1 MKKNFYWW
9 LIISI
14 LPAHLSV
21 FAAQNPITQ
30 CVGPYWLNCCAY
42 IQAPVKQ
49 TYTLTSID
57 PNNIL
62 VTATSKG
69 VGQIWNPTEQ
79 GIITKDSEDVPL
91 NGAATAIAYFPS
103 PRTYSAVGFNN
114 GIISFYSIMN
124 NMTQH
129 GSFKA
134 HDKPVIALAISP
146 DLENPYLAAAFD
158 DKTVKIWKIKEDHA
172 KSMFSTELV
181 KTLSYADQKEKKGSK
196 PQKTTLNPSIAFAD
210 NKTLLISDGDALLV
224 RRYAIDQDRMI
235 DPLMV
240 RVNIV
245 GRFNPQQGV
254 TFIATTSTSEYV
266 AVVLK
271 AVGAVFLLDKKNGT
285 LLYQFF
291 IQEQISC
298 IDLSTDGE
306 KIAIGSGKGSREID
320 NIQLPERRFQARV
333 FDIHTGKLLRAYTH
347 EFPLTA
353 VIFNRDGSLLASSTQ
368 HAVMLWNVNDRLA
381 RVLRPGNW
389 VYSLAF
395 HSLSVIGMGLRDGSI
410 VTWNGVRDNAPT
422 PLTVPSPISFPGMD
436 KNLKIHN
443 DAVTSIIFDRRDPTK
458 IRFYSTS
465 RDGTVQYWDS
475 GRVYR
480 IETKQDWVNSATLIN
495 NNSIIASAGKDGSI
509 RFWSAQSG
517 KPEFRGA
524 FIPAAAVIYQKGDK
538 PKEGE
543 TEYDTAVVEVRGNQQ
558 DPLAHSY
565 WVMALATSNNT
576 LISGSYDGTIQFWNG
591 TTHIKTVDHGAWVH
605 TLATSPA
612 VPLVA
617 SAGGMSYAMGH
628 MGPGAIRPGSVNE
641 DVILG
646 QGEGGGSTVTRG
658 NLGPSIKI
666 WNVNG
671 TLQNVISNAH
681 ESGIFCLAFSP
692 DGTRLASGSAD
703 GTAKIWD
710 LASGKLLMLC
720 QHYDWVYAIAFSP
733 DGQWLVTGTLG
744 QDGSAQD
751 FQESFRSPPS
761 MGQGGHSS
769 PDPYY
774 LHMAD
779 ILKNAQSKM
788 SPGEA
793 KVCMWDIVGI

>member
-1 MKKNFYWW
+1 MKKKFYWW

-14 LPAHLSV
+14 LPVYFSV

-30 CVGPYWLNCCAY
+30 CVGPYWLNCSAY
-42 IQAPVKQ
+42 IQAPTKQ
-49 TYTLTSID
+49 TYTLTFFD
-57 PNNIL
+57 RNNIL

-69 VGQIWNPTEQ
+69 VGQIWNPTQQ

-91 NGAATAIAYFPS
+91 DGVATAVAYFPS
-103 PRTYSAVGFNN
+103 PRAYSAVGFNN
-114 GIISFYSIMN
+114 GTISFYSLMN
-124 NMTQH
+124 NMSKY

-158 DKTVKIWKIKEDHA
+158 DNTVKIWKIKEDRA
-172 KSMFSTELV
+172 KMTFSGELI
-181 KTLSYADQKEKKGSK
+181 KTLSYADQKEQKGAK
-196 PQKTTLNPSIAFAD
+196 LQKTTLKPSIAFTD
-210 NKTLLISDGDALLV
+210 NNILLISDGDALLI
-224 RRYAIDQDRMI
+224 RRYAINQGRMI
-235 DPLMV
+235 EALAV
-240 RVNIV
+240 HLNIL
-245 GRFNPQQGV
+245 GKFKQQPGV
-254 TFIATTSTSEYV
+254 AFIATTPTTEYV
-266 AVVLK
+266 AVVIR
-271 AVGAVFLLDKKNGT
+271 AAGAVFFLDKNNGT
-285 LLYQFF
+285 FLHQFF
-291 IQEQISC
+291 VQEQISC
-298 IDLSTDGE
+298 IDISSDGK
-306 KIAIGSGKGSREID
+306 KIAIGSGIGSRDID
-320 NIQLPERRFQARV
+320 NIQLPERRYQARIL
-333 FDIHTGKLLRAYTH
+333 DIDTGKLLRAYTH
-347 EFPLTA
+347 EFPLTS
-353 VIFNRDGSLLASSTQ
+353 VKFNRDSSLLVSSTQ
-368 HAVMLWNVNDRLA
+368 NAVMLWNVSDRLA

-395 HSLSVIGMGLRDGSI
+395 HSLYVMGVGLRDGSV
-410 VTWNGVRDNAPT
+410 VTWNGVRDTAPNT
-422 PLTVPSPISFPGMD
+422 FKVHT
-436 KNLKIHN
+436 
-443 DAVTSIIFDRRDPTK
+443 DAVTSVIFDKRDPTK

-475 GRVYR
+475 GARVYKVD
-480 IETKQDWVNSATLIN
+480 TKQDWVNGATLIN
-495 NNSIIASAGKDGSI
+495 NGTIIASAGKDCSI

-517 KPEFRGA
+517 NTEFRGA
-524 FIPAAAVIYQKGDK
+524 FTPAAAVIYQKGDK

-543 TEYDTAVVEVRGNQQ
+543 TEYDTSVVEVRGSQQ

-605 TLATSPA
+605 TLATSQT

-628 MGPGAIRPGSVNE
+628 MGPGAVRPGSVNE

-646 QGEGGGSTVTRG
+646 QGEGGGSTVTHSRF
-658 NLGPSIKI
+658 GPSIKI
-666 WNVNG
+666 WDVNG
-671 TLQNVISNAH
+671 TLQNVIANAH

-692 DGTRLASGSAD
+692 DGTKLASGSAD

-710 LASGKLLMLC
+710 IASGKLLMLC
-720 QHYDWVYAIAFSP
+720 QHYDWVYALAFSP
-733 DGQWLVTGTLG
+733 DGQWLATGTLG

-751 FQESFRSPPS
+751 FQEAFRTPPS
-761 MGQGGHSS
+761 MGQGGHSN

-793 KVCMWDIVGI
+793 KVCMWDIAGI